1 MPAGTLFGAIQAFQ
15 QSSDWMAKQRQQQ
28 QMQHA
33 LRALGEMYGQPQQ
46 APQGP
51 MGAPDPGMTADQSA
65 GAQTAR
71 DAAQT
76 VGWPQGG
83 TGGPTPPNASPASP
97 VANPSAVLNDP
108 ATMAKLQ
115 AMMGGGQAPP
125 AGGQGP
131 QMPVPSA
138 PSMAQPREP
147 MKQPPVPG
155 MSSTAQPDAAGM
167 DDPFK
172 AATQS
177 IQTIAQGI
185 KAANPNIDPMTLAM
199 AVQSQIENIKGVA
212 PLTKAA
218 MSGQLGAMK
227 LQIQAQEMA
236 AKVQHWND
244 WYVIARR
251 NAQTKK
257 EIAAVDEKYKNGMLE
272 LGQARIDASIGNNE
286 RTNATRITT
295 TGMRDATQ
303 VTTTGMRDDT
313 SRANNADTNARQD
326 RGTTQRQ
333 GASDATTYRTT
344 YGNYLRQHPKDVVGA
359 TRAARAAVSDVQRGT
374 PRSDIPSGDPLAG
387 GGAPAPRGGSGG
399 PKPSAQDMAYL
410 KQHKSDP
417 AVVAAFKKHFGA
429 AAAQAA
435 MR

>member
-1 MPAGTLFGAIQAFQ
+1 MSPA
-15 QSSDWMAKQRQQQ
+15 
-28 QMQHA
+28 
-33 LRALGEMYGQPQQ
+33 
-46 APQGP
+46 
-51 MGAPDPGMTADQSA
+51 QSA
-65 GAQTAR
+65 QAAQTAQS
-71 DAAQT
+71 AAQT
-76 VGWPQGG
+76 VGWPQAGP
-83 TGGPTPPNASPASP
+83 GGPAPNAAPASP

-108 ATMAKLQ
+108 TMLARLS
-115 AMMGGGQAPP
+115 AMAGSQGGAP
-125 AGGQGP
+125 QGP
-131 QMPVPSA
+131 QLPVPGA

-155 MSSTAQPDAAGM
+155 LSSTAQSDAAGM
-167 DDPFK
+167 DDPVK
-172 AATQS
+172 AAQQS
-177 IQTIAQGI
+177 IQTIASGI
-185 KAANPNIDPMTLAM
+185 KAANPNIDPATLAL
-199 AVQSQIENIKGVA
+199 ATQQQIETIKGVS

-218 MSGQLGAMK
+218 MTAQMSLLNYQLK
-227 LQIQAQEMA
+227 QQTLQQRMA
-236 AKVQHWND
+236 SEDQKWQ
-244 WYVIARR
+244 IARQNAKTREER
-251 NAQTKK
+251 NQIDADHFKRMEDLAQ
-257 EIAAVDEKYKNGMLE
+257 G
-272 LGQARIDASIGNNE
+272 RIDASIEIAQGHD
-286 RTNATRITT
+286 ATSRANTQD
-295 TGMRDATQ
+295 RDATQ

-374 PRSDIPSGDPLAG
+374 PRSDIPSGNPLAG
-387 GGAPAPRGGSGG
+387 GGAPAPRGGGGG